1 MLVHGVKPYRAWG
14 VYTMVY
20 RYRGA
25 GLGAESVYSYSR
37 AVGPPRSGRA
47 VRTARRGVKSS
58 RGGARGAGR
67 ASRRGV
73 TARFRLRGSAFRPPA
88 PRRGAPRRF
97 PHRDAT
103 WTITRARSLSCAV
116 PVAGS
121 GAGAGRAWAVR
132 GRSEGAGSRGS
143 RCRVSDR
150 NRRAAQSAGSTVS
163 SLKATLNEFQELD
176 RKPQMRETSSAPSSL
191 AIVRHPHP

>member
-1 MLVHGVKPYRAWG
+1 MALNRTARGVCTPWCTATG
-14 VYTMVY
+14 V
-20 RYRGA
+20 RGCGWEPKA
-25 GLGAESVYSYSR
+25 CIAEPLG
-37 AVGPPRSGRA
+37 PRSGRA

-73 TARFRLRGSAFRPPA
+73 PARFEASRFRVPA
-88 PRRGAPRRF
+88 GAARGAPRRF
-97 PHRDAT
+97 PRRDAT